1 MIETEVL
8 RAGSRIVAPSVVLVE
23 VARAGLARTLLDG
36 LAGKVHELAPVDVER
51 ARTAASLLDHAAR
64 EVELDPGVVDALV
77 AAEALR
83 WVPSIVI
90 TSDPSDL
97 RRLCDADPS
106 VGGRVAIWR
115 S

>member
-1 MIETEVL
+1 
-8 RAGSRIVAPSVVLVE
+8 VE
-23 VARAGLARTLLDG
+23 HQRRVDRGQLARRVGAPDG
-36 LAGKVHELAPVDVER
+36 DGM
-51 ARTAASLLDHAAR
+51 R